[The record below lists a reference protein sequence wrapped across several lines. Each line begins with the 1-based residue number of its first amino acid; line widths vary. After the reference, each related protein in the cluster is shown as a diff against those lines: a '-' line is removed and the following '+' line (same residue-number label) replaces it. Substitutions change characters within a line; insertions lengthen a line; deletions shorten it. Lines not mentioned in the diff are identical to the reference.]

1 MSVLDKNIEPDI
13 AYSEVYAQ
21 GSVYFT
27 FSKIET
33 ERSSE
38 TPFIRDVMEY
48 NETRQLDLPI
58 LGLIN
63 EIPIESMIAQGI
75 AGLFNTDC
83 VVVQRATP
91 MWPEPN
97 QTIEKFV
104 VTIGSG
110 QYQTHPV
117 SSCKVVLRRRYQDQ
131 PKPSPST

>member
-1 MSVLDKNIEPDI
+1 MSVLDKNLEPAV
-13 AYSEVYAQ
+13 AYSEVYMQ

-27 FSKIET
+27 INRIET
-33 ERSSE
+33 IRSSE
-38 TPFIRDVMEY
+38 TPFIRDVIMQ
-48 NETRQLDLPI
+48 NETRQLDLHI
-58 LGLIN
+58 YGLIN
-63 EIPIESMIAQGI
+63 ELPIESMIAQGVS
-75 AGLFNTDC
+75 GLFNTDC

-110 QYQTHPV
+110 QYESYPV
-117 SSCKVVLRRRYQDQ
+117 SSCKVILRRRYQDQ